1 LLDLVQAG
9 GWMMIPI
16 ILCSVIAAA
25 IAVER
30 VWSLQPG
37 RIAPRTLLAQ
47 VWGYVKKNELDR
59 ERLREIRNGS
69 ALGQIFAAGL
79 GNARHGR
86 VIMKEAMEE
95 EASVVMHELERY
107 LTALGTIAS
116 VSPLLGLLGT
126 VVGMIKAFTVL
137 MAQGA
142 GNANNL
148 AGGISTALITTAG
161 GLCVAIPSLMFYR
174 FFLRRVDDLIITPD
188 KSVSYAIIG
197 AGGFL
202 GMGKHDVAIPVGQFK
217 EDKGRF
223 VLAGATKDALKA
235 MPKFEYAK

>member
-1 LLDLVQAG
+1 VLDLVQAG
-9 GWMMIPI
+9 GWMMVPI
-16 ILCSVIAAA
+16 ILCSVTAAA

-30 VWSLQPG
+30 FWSLQPG

-59 ERLREIRNGS
+59 ERLREIRNGCP
-69 ALGQIFAAGL
+69 LGQIFAAGL

-86 VIMKEAMEE
+86 GIMKEAMEE
-95 EASVVMHELERY
+95 EANVVMHELERY
-107 LTALGTIAS
+107 LTTLGTIAS

-126 VVGMIKAFTVL
+126 VVGMIQAFTVL

-161 GLCVAIPSLMFYR
+161 GLTVAIPALMFYR
-174 FFLRRVDDLIITPD
+174 YFLRRIDDLVITMEQEASKLLEIMHGERELEPR
-188 KSVSYAIIG
+188 
-197 AGGFL
+197 
-202 GMGKHDVAIPVGQFK
+202 Q
-217 EDKGRF
+217 
-223 VLAGATKDALKA
+223 
-235 MPKFEYAK
+235 

>member
-1 LLDLVQAG
+1 MLDLVQAG
-9 GWMMIPI
+9 GWMMVPI

-30 VWSLQPG
+30 LWTLQPS
-37 RIAPRTLLAQ
+37 RIAPRQLLAQ
-47 VWGYVKKNELDR
+47 VWGYVKKNEVDR

-86 VIMKEAMEE
+86 EIMKEAMVE
-95 EASVVMHELERY
+95 EANVVMHELERY

-137 MAQGA
+137 MAEGA

-161 GLCVAIPSLMFYR
+161 GLCVAIPALAFYR
-174 FFLRRVDDLIITPD
+174 YFLRRVDDLIVTMEQEASKLVEIMHGERDIEPR
-188 KSVSYAIIG
+188 
-197 AGGFL
+197 
-202 GMGKHDVAIPVGQFK
+202 Q
-217 EDKGRF
+217 
-223 VLAGATKDALKA
+223 
-235 MPKFEYAK
+235 

>member
-1 LLDLVQAG
+1 MELVQAG
-9 GWMMIPI
+9 GWMMVPI
-16 ILCSVIAAA
+16 ILCSVVAAA

-30 VWSLQPG
+30 LWTLQPN
-37 RIAPRTLLAQ
+37 RIAPRQLLAQ
-47 VWGYVKKNELDR
+47 VWGYVKKNEIDR
-59 ERLREIRNGS
+59 DRLREIRNGS

-86 VIMKEAMEE
+86 EIMKEAMEE
-95 EASVVMHELERY
+95 EANVVMHELERY

-137 MAQGA
+137 MAEGA

-161 GLCVAIPSLMFYR
+161 GLSVAIPALAFYR
-174 FFLRRVDDLIITPD
+174 FFLRRVDDLIVTMEQEASKLLEIMHGEREIEPR
-188 KSVSYAIIG
+188 S
-197 AGGFL
+197 
-202 GMGKHDVAIPVGQFK
+202 
-217 EDKGRF
+217 
-223 VLAGATKDALKA
+223 
-235 MPKFEYAK
+235 

>member
-1 LLDLVQAG
+1 
-9 GWMMIPI
+9 MMLPI
-16 ILCSVIAAA
+16 ILCSVTAAA

-30 VWSLQPG
+30 FWSLQPG

-59 ERLREIRNGS
+59 ERLREIRNGCP
-69 ALGQIFAAGL
+69 LGQIFAAGL

-86 VIMKEAMEE
+86 GIMKEAMEE

-107 LTALGTIAS
+107 LTTLGTIAS

-137 MAQGA
+137 MAQGS

-161 GLCVAIPSLMFYR
+161 GLTVAIPALMLYR
-174 FFLRRVDDLIITPD
+174 YFLRRIDDLVITMEQEAS
-188 KSVSYAIIG
+188 KLVEIMHGERELESR
-197 AGGFL
+197 
-202 GMGKHDVAIPVGQFK
+202 Q
-217 EDKGRF
+217 
-223 VLAGATKDALKA
+223 
-235 MPKFEYAK
+235 